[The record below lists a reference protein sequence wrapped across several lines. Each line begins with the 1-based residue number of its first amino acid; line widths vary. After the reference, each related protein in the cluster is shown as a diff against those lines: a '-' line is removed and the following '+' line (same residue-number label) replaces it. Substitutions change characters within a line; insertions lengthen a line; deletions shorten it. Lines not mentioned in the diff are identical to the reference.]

1 MKLIIP
7 ILVTL
12 LTIFSGCVTA
22 GKYDAMVFSKD
33 SLQKEF
39 DSLLNFSNQKQTEFD
54 SKSKGDNQKIV
65 ECNNFLNKLRDELDK
80 AKAYLEQIKA
90 SSSDES
96 KSLTNKIDDLE
107 LMKLKLEALIQK
119 KDSKLEELNSK
130 LKAREDAMNSLRDKL
145 NKALLGFTE
154 GGLTVSIK
162 DGKVYVSLSNQLLFK
177 SGSTAIDKKGQ
188 EALFELSK
196 VLNQQ
201 KDLNILV
208 EGHTDNQA
216 IAPGAKFQ
224 DNWDLSVLRS
234 TEVIRY
240 LTLQGSLDPT
250 RIVASGRGEF
260 YPIQVGDSKEERAM
274 NRRTEIILTPKLDE
288 IMNLLNK

>member
-1 MKLIIP
+1 MLS
-7 ILVTL
+7 
-12 LTIFSGCVTA
+12 LTIILSGCVA
-22 GKYDAMVFSKD
+22 SGKYDSMVFSRD

-39 DSLLNFSNQKQTEFD
+39 DSLINYSNFKKSEFD
-54 SKSKGDNQKIV
+54 TKSKGDFQKLG
-65 ECNNFLNKLRDELDK
+65 ECNALLDKLREELNKNK
-80 AKAYLEQIKA
+80 ANLAFLKE
-90 SSSDES
+90 SSSDET
-96 KSLTNKIDDLE
+96 KALANKIDELE
-107 LMKLKLEALIQK
+107 AMRLKLETAIQK
-119 KDSKLEELNSK
+119 KDTKLEELNSK
-130 LKAREDAMNSLRDKL
+130 LKAREDAMNSLKDKL

-196 VLNQQ
+196 VLTQQ

-216 IAPGAKFQ
+216 VAPGAKFQ

-240 LTLQGSLDPT
+240 LTQQGTVDPT